1 MTIGLGTRGVAP
13 GCGDGAGS
21 DSGSGSPTMSARRF
35 ESGDHSCPCRRPL
48 ISVSCIASPPLRSS
62 SHTWLPRALPG
73 RDEVNERYLPSGLQ
87 RGEFSLSELKV
98 ICRSLLPSMF
108 TIQMCEFDL
117 SSLVSV
123 VPTTYATHWPSGEIC
138 GSLTLRKRV
147 RSSSF
152 IGRRAV
158 CAARELASA
167 RMSSREIEDRRRRSI
182 GASRNVVLRAYSAET
197 EVSHAKTQRRKESRK
212 GNSILFA
219 FSLRLCVFA

>member
-1 MTIGLGTRGVAP
+1 
-13 GCGDGAGS
+13 
-21 DSGSGSPTMSARRF
+21 
-35 ESGDHSCPCRRPL
+35 
-48 ISVSCIASPPLRSS
+48 
-62 SHTWLPRALPG
+62 WLPRALPG

-219 FSLRLCVFA
+219 FLCAFASLREKTSSEAYAALKTYLLSSGGMASFCPTLIMSGSFSWSRFA